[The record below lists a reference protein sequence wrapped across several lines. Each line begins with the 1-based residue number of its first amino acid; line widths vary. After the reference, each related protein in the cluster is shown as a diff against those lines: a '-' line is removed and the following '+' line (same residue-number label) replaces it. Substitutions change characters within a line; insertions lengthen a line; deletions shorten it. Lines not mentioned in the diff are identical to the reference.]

1 MDAASLKNAFMRWA
15 DAMDKAA
22 SELNALDAQLGDG
35 DLGITLK
42 KCAANV
48 RATLTVAPDSLPG
61 ILRAASQACADASG
75 SSFGTLLAGGLLI
88 AGKWLEAGKALDRVA
103 LPELLRHAVQKLSAR
118 GGAQLGDK
126 TMLDSLQ
133 AIAQA
138 IEEASAHDDLADVAR
153 AATAS
158 ALKEFR
164 SQPNRIGRARMFAQK
179 SIGLDD
185 PGMVAVMRMTQSL

>member
-1 MDAASLKNAFMRWA
+1 MDAASLKNAFLRWA
-15 DAMDKAA
+15 DAMDSAA
-22 SELNALDAQLGDG
+22 PELNALDAQLGDG
-35 DLGITLK
+35 DLGITLQ

-48 RATLTVAPDSLPG
+48 RAALTGAPDSVPG
-61 ILRAASQACADASG
+61 ILRAASQACAGASG
-75 SSFGTLLAGGLLI
+75 SSFGTLLAGGLLF
-88 AGKWLEAGKALDRVA
+88 AGKWLEAGKALDRVT
-103 LPELLRHAVQKLSAR
+103 LPELLRQAVQKLSAR

-138 IEEASAHDDLADVAR
+138 IEEASPHDGLADVAR

-158 ALKEFR
+158 ALNDFR
-164 SQPNRIGRARMFAQK
+164 RRPNRIGRARMFAEK

-185 PGMVAVMRMTQSL
+185 PGMVAVMRMAQSL